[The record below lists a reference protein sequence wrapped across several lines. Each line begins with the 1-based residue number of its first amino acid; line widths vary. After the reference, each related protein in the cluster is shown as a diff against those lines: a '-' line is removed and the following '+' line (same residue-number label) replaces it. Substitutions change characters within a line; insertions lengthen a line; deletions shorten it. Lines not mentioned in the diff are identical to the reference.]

1 MAITVVRRLQTEERN
16 RLAGKEKA
24 SRRGGLKGNARL
36 SEDQYPRSQSGLSG
50 RDFGDSI
57 TRTGVAS
64 GKSLE
69 RAGSLESRFLKS
81 NGRLPVGRSLNSLS
95 LRCRIGPRWW
105 PTIAVPSIEGP
116 GVRKA
121 GRRFE
126 AEC

>member
-36 SEDQYPRSQSGLSG
+36 SEDRYPRSQLRLSG

-81 NGRLPVGRSLNSLS
+81 NGRLPVRTEPELTVPPVQNRSALVADDSGA
-95 LRCRIGPRWW
+95 ID
-105 PTIAVPSIEGP
+105 
-116 GVRKA
+116 
-121 GRRFE
+121 
-126 AEC
+126 